1 VTTDD
6 PLQVVLDSIKIKE
19 KTESC
24 KNFQDSAKPSYVFA
38 RAQNKYGE
46 IEYLSASTEEEI
58 ELYCEGGV
66 LGDEL
71 AVEEWCLNV
80 TPIMVI
86 KHFKWVG
93 NRRNPFVVARPIYI
107 NEAVTNNSGQTVYR
121 SKDMRVFKEKF

>member
-1 VTTDD
+1 MTTDD

-38 RAQNKYGE
+38 KVQNKYGE

-107 NEAVTNNSGQTVYR
+107 NEVAINNSGQIVYR
-121 SKDMRVFKEKF
+121 SKEMREFKEKF

>member
-24 KNFQDSAKPSYVFA
+24 KNFQDSAKPSSFFA
-38 RAQNKYGE
+38 KVQNKYGE

-58 ELYCEGGV
+58 EVYCEGGV

-71 AVEEWCLNV
+71 AIEEWCQNV

-93 NRRNPFVVARPIYI
+93 TRRNPFVVARPIYV

-121 SKDMRVFKEKF
+121 LKEMREFKEKF